1 MAIARTKNSGRP
13 GKAERHL
20 KRAIELAPYDAY
32 VANTGDKAAHIKS
45 VLGIEGDAVG
55 TLNTQTL
62 DSKTIDGGIF
72 TT

>member
-32 VANTGDKAAHIKS
+32 VANAGDKAAHIKS
-45 VLGIEGDAVG
+45 ILGIEGDAVG
-55 TLNTQTL
+55 TLNEQELHTKTL
-62 DSKTIDGGIF
+62 NGGF
-72 TT
+72 F